1 MWMENLDDAAGNFII
16 GVFASWKFKL
26 DHVTIIKNTSTHKY
40 NQQKFKSLK
49 KISSHKNRSQ

>member
-40 NQQKFKSLK
+40 NKKKKKFHLK
-49 KISSHKNRSQ
+49 NFIP